1 MVGKDSSPNHVSTI
15 AYDCFSFLH
24 ISYLVKAN
32 SDSNPVYIFKQVL
45 QLTMEL
51 GWWRYQCHHFGVS
64 RKHSTYLCVFF
75 SGVAP
80 VLGSCNSLM
89 EIQGRARDER
99 SRANAFAEGRAE
111 WKYHSTS
118 GNNRHK
124 KEDPGG
130 LWHCFGRW
138 LIFRIWS
145 GCLQWLFISPC
156 DGAFF
161 LKAFVDNLDLAPAGR
176 CSSSAISIYTQW
188 YFFYTK
194 YVCGHNLV

>member
-118 GNNRHK
+118 GDNRHK

-161 LKAFVDNLDLAPAGR
+161 LKAFVDNLDLAPAGH